1 MSQNGTEKKFT
12 REEFETWYMS
22 IYLGLSEYPFST
34 FLERSTTS
42 QLELL
47 LARLETASFLRQD
60 WYEEEEEQEW
70 LLLQK
75 WQLEEVKRERKRREG
90 IYDSF

>member
-1 MSQNGTEKKFT
+1 MSMRQNETEKKFT
-12 REEFETWYMS
+12 REEFETWYMF
-22 IYLGLSEYPFST
+22 IYLGISEYPFST
-34 FLERSTTS
+34 FLKRSTTS

-75 WQLEEVKRERKRREG
+75 RQLEEVKRERKRREA
-90 IYDSF
+90 